1 MIVVR
6 PTYIFFNP
14 IFTKNFNTGVLSV
27 KRRGLTGLETA
38 IILVA
43 FVITSSAFAFVVMN
57 MGFMSAE
64 QAQSVIGGSM
74 EEASSA
80 LQLDSDIIGTFAN
93 NTDATEDI
101 CLTKAVFYVT
111 LGPGGSAMDMDN
123 DQIVITYSNPRSH
136 GVVYGGNTAVA
147 AVTVITG
154 NADSILE
161 VGERFKIAIDFTLID
176 KDAMDPAQG
185 TMTDVYTHPYEE
197 ITIEIQPSQGGVMR
211 IERRIPQVSNTV
223 MGFYS

>member
-1 MIVVR
+1 MKI
-6 PTYIFFNP
+6 
-14 IFTKNFNTGVLSV
+14 
-27 KRRGLTGLETA
+27 RRGLTGLETA

-93 NTDATEDI
+93 STDEAANI

-111 LGPGGSAMDMDN
+111 LGPGGSAIDMDD
-123 DQIVITYSNPRSH
+123 DQIVITYSNPRTH
-136 GVVYGGNTAVA
+136 GVIYDGNTVVT

-154 NADSILE
+154 DADTILE
-161 VGERFKIAIDFTLID
+161 VGERFKIAIDFTAID
-176 KDAMDPAQG
+176 KDAMDPAQAS
-185 TMTDVYTHPYEE
+185 MSNVYTHPYEE
-197 ITIEIQPSQGGVMR
+197 ITIEIQPAQGGVMR
-211 IERRIPQVSNTV
+211 INRRIPQVSNTV
-223 MGFYS
+223 MGF

>member
-1 MIVVR
+1 MKI
-6 PTYIFFNP
+6 
-14 IFTKNFNTGVLSV
+14 
-27 KRRGLTGLETA
+27 RRGLTGLETA

-93 NTDATEDI
+93 STDEAANI

-111 LGPGGSAMDMDN
+111 LGPGGSAIDMDD
-123 DQIVITYSNPRSH
+123 DQIVITYSNPRTH
-136 GVVYGGNTAVA
+136 GVIYDGNTVVT

-154 NADSILE
+154 DADTILE
-161 VGERFKIAIDFTLID
+161 VGERFKIAIDFTAID

-185 TMTDVYTHPYEE
+185 SMSNVYTHPYEE
-197 ITIEIQPSQGGVMR
+197 ITIEIQPAQGGVMR
-211 IERRIPQVSNTV
+211 INRRIPQVSNTV
-223 MGFYS
+223 MGF

>member
-1 MIVVR
+1 M
-6 PTYIFFNP
+6 
-14 IFTKNFNTGVLSV
+14 SV

-43 FVITSSAFAFVVMN
+43 FVITSSAFAFVVLN

-64 QAQSVIGGSM
+64 QVQSVISGGM
-74 EEASSA
+74 DEASSA
-80 LQLDSDIIGTFAN
+80 LQMDSDIIGTFAN
-93 NTDATEDI
+93 STDEAANV

-123 DQIVITYSNPRSH
+123 DQIVITYSNPRTH
-136 GVVYGGNTAVA
+136 GVVYDGNTAVT

-154 NADSILE
+154 DADTILE

-185 TMTDVYTHPYEE
+185 TMSEVYTHPYEE
-197 ITIEIQPSQGGVMR
+197 ITIEIQPSQGAVMR
-211 IERRIPQVSNTV
+211 INRRIPQVTNGV
-223 MGFYS
+223 MGL

>member
-1 MIVVR
+1 M
-6 PTYIFFNP
+6 
-14 IFTKNFNTGVLSV
+14 SV

-43 FVITSSAFAFVVMN
+43 FVITSSAFAFVVLN

-64 QAQSVIGGSM
+64 QVQSVISGGM
-74 EEASSA
+74 DEASSA
-80 LQLDSDIIGTFAN
+80 LQMDSDIIGTFAN
-93 NTDATEDI
+93 STDEAANV

-123 DQIVITYSNPRSH
+123 DQIVITYSNPRTH
-136 GVVYGGNTAVA
+136 GVVYDGNTAVT

-154 NADSILE
+154 DADTILE

-185 TMTDVYTHPYEE
+185 TMSEVYTHPYEE
-197 ITIEIQPSQGGVMR
+197 ITIEIQPSQGAVMR
-211 IERRIPQVSNTV
+211 INRRIPQVTNGV
-223 MGFYS
+223 MGF